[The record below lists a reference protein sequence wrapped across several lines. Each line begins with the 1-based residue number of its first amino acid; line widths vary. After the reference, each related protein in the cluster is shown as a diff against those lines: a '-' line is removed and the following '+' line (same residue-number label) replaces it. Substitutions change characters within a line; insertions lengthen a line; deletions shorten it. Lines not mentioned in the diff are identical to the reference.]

1 MKKCTEEIQGE
12 AIRKLKRKYH
22 SLKFYTG
29 LLIFFLVVAS
39 LFYSKYRDS
48 RIFETRKQL
57 IVSICT
63 ELNDLNSF
71 FLQGLGSPTTY
82 GELQQKYN
90 NFVGS
95 FKIIKTKI
103 ISELAKPLKKDDKIL
118 VNNIFILVNIA
129 LAISENK
136 LRATNYALQNFAS
149 EKYIKSEQTRAQDMR
164 FFDTFGTNKVGAN
177 QIDQDIAKELEIIKS
192 KSKMIDALVQENL
205 DLYLLFQPKIY
216 DLGKY
221 LDKYGLNFEVLFPS
235 ESQEISDIRIKRMLE
250 EPYPK
255 DTK

>member
-1 MKKCTEEIQGE
+1 MKKCAEEIQGE
-12 AIRKLKRKYH
+12 ASRKLKRKYH

-29 LLIFFLVVAS
+29 LLIFLLVT
-39 LFYSKYRDS
+39 LFFYSKYRDS
-48 RIFETRKQL
+48 KIFETRKQL
-57 IVSICT
+57 IASICV

-95 FKIIKTKI
+95 FKIIKTKL
-103 ISELAKPLKKDDKIL
+103 ISELAKPLKKDDKVL
-118 VNNIFILVNIA
+118 MNNLFILVDNA

-136 LRATNYALQNFAS
+136 LRATNYALQNFEL
-149 EKYIKSEQTRAQDMR
+149 EKYIKSERTRAQDMR
-164 FFDTFGTNKVGAN
+164 FFDAFGTNKVVAN
-177 QIDQDIAKELEIIKS
+177 QIDQDIVKQLEIIES
-192 KSKMIDALVQENL
+192 KSEMIDALVQENL
-205 DLYLLFQPKIY
+205 DLYLLFLPKIY

-221 LDKYGLNFEVLFPS
+221 LDKYGLNFEVLFSS
-235 ESQEISDIRIKRMLE
+235 ESQEISDIRIKKMLE

-255 DTK
+255 EAK